1 MGEDGLGKGG
11 EGSKATFET
20 RLDYYGRRAGE
31 RYKYYN
37 GGATSDH
44 GRVSIKEKE

>member
-1 MGEDGLGKGG
+1 LGKGR

-20 RLDYYGRRAGE
+20 RPDYYGKRARE

-37 GGATSDH
+37 KEAISDR